1 MYTRFDR
8 ESERNE
14 AIIEIANSSNQNREK
29 LIREYRKRSE
39 EAFAPATL
47 RNFRC
52 IIGGF
57 RGWCAAKGYSAE
69 PPVAPSVVAEYVDG
83 LGGKIKSSTI
93 ETRLWAIAELHRSH
107 FQPNPCRH
115 RIVELAV
122 LGVKRKYGAGVRQ
135 APALSK
141 KEVLQAI
148 SKLGDSRKD
157 VRDMAFLWIATDSW
171 CRASEIAA
179 FKVRDLIRQ
188 DDGASLLFVHRSKT
202 DPYGQGAY
210 AYLSEPGTQAVLRW
224 IELAGLKSDDPIVTK
239 SQAGGKRQ
247 PLDHATLSRILK
259 KCTGRS
265 DVSVHSTRIGGVHDA
280 FRLGCDLSSIMVAGR
295 WSSPEM
301 PARYGRRILA
311 TQSAAAAV
319 SERALEEW
327 GQEMLSE

>member
-8 ESERNE
+8 ESERNA
-14 AIIEIANSSNQNREK
+14 AIIEFANTSSQGREQ
-29 LIREYRKRSE
+29 LVQEYRKRSE

-52 IIGGF
+52 IVEGF
-57 RGWCAAKGYSAE
+57 RGWCSDNGYSAE
-69 PPVAPSVVAEYVDG
+69 PPVAPSIIAEYVDQ

-141 KEVLQAI
+141 KEILQAI

-157 VRDMAFLWIATDSW
+157 VRDKAFLWIATDSW

-179 FKVRDLIRQ
+179 LKVRDLLRQ
-188 DDGASLLFVHRSKT
+188 DTGASLLFLHRSKT

-210 AYLSEPGTQAVLRW
+210 AYLSEPGTEAVLRW
-224 IELAGLKSDDPIVTK
+224 IELAGLKFDDPIVTK
-239 SQAGGKRQ
+239 SQVGGRRQ

-259 KCTGRS
+259 KCTGRA

-319 SERALEEW
+319 SKQALDEW
-327 GQEMLSE
+327 RKGIGSE